1 MRKIENTRTYVKPV
15 DKTEPVQLNVVRKP
29 ELTIEQR
36 INLLTTYA
44 ENTPDP
50 LQGVN
55 KLYFMSVKEKT
66 SYYKDIDRVKDG
78 SIPADKLGA
87 PILKVGDTHRLVEQR
102 NDESITNPSLH
113 LEMASPWY
121 IANKDGK
128 EFRDYDFHAFL
139 EDKGYEREPNNKG
152 TPSEF
157 FFITLEQALEE
168 LELFCQKKMFV
179 EVKPRNAQNY
189 LMEQEQKAIDL
200 EFKYINADY
209 CMRSGKT
216 ILSLLIAKNND
227 WMPVYLGKNLTSQN
241 SAEQDNNEYGIV
253 PYMTTESLHGPDDE
267 DLADGEVSDKV
278 KKIIESIDSKNKLN
292 QKLAFYV
299 DEADDGSHTKISCD
313 VIEAVVTHYKKT
325 GQFAFF
331 KPMTGTRSHL
341 GMKILNKVADGPIEE
356 LSLAYWEMQILQ
368 PETTCIRNYRNISFY
383 TENASGL
390 SNISDAMRN
399 KNDGHK
405 SLATTIVGLLG
416 SNNFD
421 LYENDDFPHWFMKF
435 ATVGKSNAKALVRYL
450 NKTCSTIEGV
460 EYHFQEINGDVTTN
474 KEAEKFCK
482 KVIKA
487 NLGKKIVF
495 ITQGMATTSFSVET
509 LLTTVVFS
517 DNPITADDVQALHR
531 SGTWKEG
538 KEECNMIRVTTNA
551 SNEFDWDSPF
561 EQERK
566 DAKDRDSKIR
576 LDRQMLKQ
584 GSMIHYV
591 IGDDF
596 ESPYV
601 ITEGNVEVV
610 IDKKMK
616 SLSTTTSMVM
626 MAVDEFDEDFK
637 NAIFNSDLTSKS
649 TNKRSGT
656 DKGDKIDPFGKGDD
670 DTPPNTRSK
679 EMGATAKEK
688 KLKAFVEAVRNV
700 PAQAREQGTTMEEFD
715 CWDDID
721 ITKEFFFRAYN
732 SSPLF
737 KDRIDSIFNLCED
750 DNYLVN
756 NYLDKLV

>member
-1 MRKIENTRTYVKPV
+1 MSAPMIKSVNTRTYVKSVDWFKPV
-15 DKTEPVQLNVVRKP
+15 AKTEPVQLNVFRKP

-36 INLLTTYA
+36 INVLTKY
-44 ENTPDP
+44 ESPDP
-50 LQGVN
+50 LMGVT
-55 KLYFMSVKEKT
+55 KIYFLEVCGSEH
-66 SYYKDIDRVKDG
+66 DG
-78 SIPADKLGA
+78 YV
-87 PILKVGDTHRLVEQR
+87 KVGDTHRAVEER
-102 NDESITNPSLH
+102 NSETVINAALIPK
-113 LEMASPWY
+113 SPALWY
-121 IANKDGK
+121 IAKKFDTST
-128 EFRDYDFHAFL
+128 FRDKDFHKFL
-139 EDKGYEREPNNKG
+139 EKKEYKRKLNHKG
-152 TPSEF
+152 TKSEWF
-157 FFITLEQALEE
+157 LITLEDAIKE
-168 LELFCQKKMFV
+168 LELFCQKPIFV
-179 EVKPRNAQNY
+179 SVEPRNAQNY
-189 LMEQEQKAIDL
+189 LMEQEQKAIDSG
-200 EFKYINADY
+200 FKYINADY

-216 ILSLLIAKNND
+216 ILSLLIAKDND

-241 SAEQDNNEYGIV
+241 SAEQDNNKYGIV

-278 KKIIESIDSKNKLN
+278 KKIIESIDSKNKLK

-341 GMKILNKVADGPIEE
+341 GMKILKKVADGPIEE

-368 PETTCIRNYRNISFY
+368 PETTCIRNYLSLSFY

-390 SNISDAMRN
+390 SNISDAMKN

-450 NKTCSTIEGV
+450 NKTCSIIEGV

-482 KVIKA
+482 KVIKT
-487 NLGKKIVF
+487 NPGKKIVF
-495 ITQGMATTSFSVET
+495 ITQGMATTSFSVVEI
-509 LLTTVVFS
+509 LNSVVFS
-517 DNPITADDVQALHR
+517 DNPPTADDVQAGHR
-531 SGTWKEG
+531 AGTWGPG
-538 KEECNMIRVTTNA
+538 KDECNMIRVTTNA
-551 SNEFDWDSPF
+551 SNEFDWHSPY
-561 EQERK
+561 EQETK

-576 LDRQMLKQ
+576 LGRQMLKQ
-584 GSMIHYV
+584 GTMIHYI

-601 ITEGNVEVV
+601 ITEGNVEDV

-626 MAVDEFDEDFK
+626 MAFDEFDEDLK

-649 TNKRSGT
+649 TNKKSGT

-670 DTPPNTRSK
+670 DTPSKSKSK
-679 EMGATAKEK
+679 EIGQTEKEK
-688 KLKAFVEAVRNV
+688 KLKAFVEAARNV
-700 PAQAREQGTTMEEFD
+700 PAIAREQEVTMQELSSEFWGD
-715 CWDDID
+715 MD
-721 ITKEFFFRAYN
+721 ITKEFFFSAYN
-732 SSPLF
+732 SSPGW
-737 KDRIDSIFNLCED
+737 KDRIDAIFNLCED
-750 DNYLVN
+750 DNYLVS